1 MYKKKLNEDYE
12 EAYNKE
18 KRYVKAYQDL
28 EKARDIAYH
37 DAPFHAELYNK
48 KKEISKEMSK
58 IKGIMSDKHYSYGK
72 PSGGEKFNYKR
83 AQLKFDTDP
92 EMRKLLK
99 EYDKKENLIKEI
111 DKELKTFDL
120 SKFKDYTKYISYI
133 NYNLKYTWEAIME
146 NRNLLEEIEWRLEN
160 KGKKYKKKQFV
171 TEWKEPPMPK
181 FEYNS

>member
-1 MYKKKLNEDYE
+1 MYKKQLNEDYE

-37 DAPFHAELYNK
+37 DAPFHAELYNIK
-48 KKEISKEMSK
+48 NKVSKEMSK
-58 IKGIMSDKHYSYGK
+58 IKGIMSDTHYSYGK
-72 PSGGEKFNYKR
+72 PSGGEAFNYKR
-83 AQLKFDTDP
+83 ARLKFDNDP
-92 EMRKLLK
+92 KMVKLEK
-99 EYDKKENLIKEI
+99 EYNEKEKLIKEI
-111 DKELKTFDL
+111 DKELKTYDL
-120 SKFKDYTKYISYI
+120 KRFTNYTEYIYTI

-146 NRNLLEEIEWRLEN
+146 NRNLLEEIEWRLKN

-181 FEYNS
+181 FKYDS